1 MEPPGETT
9 GAPGPKDRA
18 MTATLH
24 HLDDAVRGEPV
35 AGRNLSGSTFG
46 EEVGERPTAV
56 VFLRHYG

>member
-1 MEPPGETT
+1 
-9 GAPGPKDRA
+9 